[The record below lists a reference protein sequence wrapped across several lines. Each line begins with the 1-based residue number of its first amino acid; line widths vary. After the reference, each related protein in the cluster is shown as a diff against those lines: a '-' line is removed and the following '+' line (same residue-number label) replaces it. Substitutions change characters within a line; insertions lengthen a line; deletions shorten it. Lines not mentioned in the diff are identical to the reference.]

1 MTKLI
6 LQTSKIKPEVPR
18 GDSLNEFAKGWD
30 YAHFDDD
37 EIIQF
42 FKDNPIAGFENI
54 EKRFYEIPRGEFRA
68 DLFRY
73 YYIYLN
79 GGFFIDSDFELR
91 ESLDNVVKNYEFV
104 TAELKS
110 YEPGAWGNTN
120 RSRAFNGYMY
130 SAKPKHPIVFQAL
143 QHLYSVDITDLG
155 PIDGG
160 WDSRYHLVCEY
171 FYNVIQ
177 AYPHKN
183 NIKVYKMTDSRKS
196 FILDGDKVLGQHLN
210 SVKENVDPTTDKS
223 EGRNPVLFFCER
235 TVRTP
240 HNSGIQRHVRQMA
253 KGLLENGVNLIPI
266 KLNKRKQ
273 FEILSENELEILAQF
288 DGPSVDS
295 WRHGRNLDYG
305 KSIRYLRR
313 SNFIIYPELQDNRLR
328 EIKDIVAYAQRYG
341 LKLVSVFHDAV
352 PIILKD
358 HYSHLHSKMF
368 LDYMKDLSYSDFI
381 FSVSESS
388 NKDYE
393 ELSRTFR
400 NSKLKT
406 VALLSPHNIKRSNE
420 FSQKINNTRE
430 IQVLFVSSVVTRKN
444 HVNFLKAFSIAKK
457 RAQDLGY
464 NINLSLIGAEVHVPE
479 SYLKEFNLLVSETR
493 ANFSTNVSEEDLKKA
508 YRNADFTVYP
518 SVYEGYGLPIAESLG
533 TKTPVACS
541 NTSSMKE
548 VASLGGCITFDPHS
562 IDEMADAIV
571 LLATDAKKRNDLVKE
586 IELIEEY
593 SWKDYAMN
601 ILKTIGY

>member
-6 LQTSKIKPEVPR
+6 LQTSKHKPKNPK
-18 GDSLNEFAKGWD
+18 GHSIDKFAKGWD
-30 YAHFDDD
+30 YVHFDDN
-37 EIIQF
+37 EIIDF
-42 FKDNPIAGFENI
+42 FKNNPIPGFEDI
-54 EKRFYEIPRGEFRA
+54 EKRFYEIRRGEHRA

-79 GGFFIDSDFELR
+79 GGFFIDSDFELM
-91 ESLDNVVKNYEFV
+91 ENLDSVVQDYDFV
-104 TAELKS
+104 TAEIKS
-110 YEPGAWGNTN
+110 YEIGVANVTK
-120 RSRAFNGYMY
+120 RSRGFNGYMY
-130 SAKPKHPIVFQAL
+130 AAKPKNLIIFQCL
-143 QHLYSVDITDLG
+143 KHLYNIDINDLG
-155 PIDGG
+155 PEDGS
-160 WDSRYHLVCEY
+160 WDHRYHLVCEY
-171 FYNVIQ
+171 LYNVIQ
-177 AYPHKN
+177 SYSSDYKIKN
-183 NIKVYKMTDSRKS
+183 YKITDNKGS
-196 FILDGDKVLGQHLN
+196 FILDGAKVLGQHLN
-210 SVKENVDPTTDKS
+210 SAKENVGDTPDKS
-223 EGRNPVLFFCER
+223 DGRNPVLFFCER
-235 TVRTP
+235 TVKTP

-273 FEILSENELEILAQF
+273 FEILSEDELEILSQF

-295 WRHGRNLDYG
+295 WRHSRNLDYG

-313 SNFIIYPELQDNRLR
+313 SNFIIYPELQDNRLK

-352 PIILKD
+352 PVILKD

-368 LDYMKDLSYSDFI
+368 LDYIKDLSYSDFI

-388 NKDYE
+388 KKDYE

-400 NSKLKT
+400 NPKLKT

-420 FSQKINNTRE
+420 FSQKINNARE

-464 NINLSLIGAEVHVPE
+464 NISLSLIGAEVNVPE

-493 ANFSTNVSEEDLKKA
+493 ASFSTNVSEEDLKEA
-508 YRNADFTVYP
+508 YKNADFTVYP

-571 LLATDAKKRNDLVKE
+571 LLATDAKKRSDLVKE

-593 SWKDYAMN
+593 SWKDYTMN
-601 ILKTIGY
+601 ILRTIGY